1 MLLRPRFGRRGPLPF
16 RYVLLLTFVFFMFS
30 MAASLWIVN
39 RSIKPVLMEIAETET
54 KRIANLVI
62 NNAIEQQFQKDNPE
76 FQRLVTVRQDESGKI
91 VSVDFDTAVMN
102 RILSETDDHVMASL
116 KAATE
121 GRIERLVLPEV
132 ESGAGDSRGIIYSI
146 PLGQVTNNAL
156 LANLGP
162 RIPVQFQI
170 VGNVNS
176 EVTKQIHAY
185 DINSFFIEIDI
196 HIAVDIQVI
205 IPFASKISTVTT
217 DMPIVM
223 RFIPGEVPQFY
234 NKGGGS
240 VGPSF
245 ELPPR

>member
-1 MLLRPRFGRRGPLPF
+1 MARPRLLRKGPLPF

-30 MAASLWIVN
+30 TAAGLWIVN
-39 RSIKPVLMEIAETET
+39 KSMKPLLMEIAETET

-76 FQRLVTVRQDESGKI
+76 FQQLVSVRQDANGKI
-91 VSVDFDTAVMN
+91 VSVDFDTAIMN
-102 RILSETDDHVMASL
+102 RILSETDDHVMESL

-121 GRIERLVLPEV
+121 GRIERMVLPEV
-132 ESGAGDSRGIIYSI
+132 ESGQGNSRGIIYYI

-170 VGNVNS
+170 VGNVDS

-196 HIAVDIQVI
+196 HVAVDIQVI
-205 IPFASKISTVTT
+205 IPFASKVSTVTT

-234 NKGGGS
+234 NKGGGP
-240 VGPSF
+240 VGPSLQ
-245 ELPPR
+245 LPTR